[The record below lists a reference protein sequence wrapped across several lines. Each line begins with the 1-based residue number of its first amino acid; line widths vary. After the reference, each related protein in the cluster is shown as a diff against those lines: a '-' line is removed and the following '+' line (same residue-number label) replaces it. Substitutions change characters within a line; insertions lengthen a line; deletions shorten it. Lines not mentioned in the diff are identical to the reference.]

1 MEILMQKLTE
11 TAQKLPGLLVSG
23 IAKGLETL
31 LNQLLKRDEDQGAA
45 FAPCD
50 EKVIQL
56 SLSDMG
62 NTFFITHQ
70 INDDQ
75 ADFTV
80 QTHLMGQADAHIRIA
95 LGDLMAKN
103 PAEKIV
109 GDVAL
114 GQTFLDALYSVEIDW
129 EEQLSHVTGDL
140 IAFKVGHAVRS
151 GLKTKQVAKQKI
163 GDTLK
168 EYLQFEV
175 NLLPTKHQVSAFKQ
189 KVQTTAEA
197 VDALDARIAALMNP
211 IQK

>member
-1 MEILMQKLTE
+1 MQNLTE
-11 TAQKLPGLLVSG
+11 SAQKQPRLLNSGL
-23 IAKGLETL
+23 AKVLEVL

-56 SLSDMG
+56 SLSDIG
-62 NTFFITHQ
+62 QTFFIVYQ
-70 INDDQ
+70 INDEQ

-95 LGDLMAKN
+95 LSDLMAKKS
-103 PAEKIV
+103 AERIV
-109 GDVAL
+109 GDVVL
-114 GQTFLDALYSVEIDW
+114 GQTFLDALYSIEIDW

-140 IAFKVGHAVRS
+140 VAFKVGHAVRS
-151 GLKTKQVAKQKI
+151 GLKTQQAAKQKI

-168 EYLQFEV
+168 EYLQFEI

-189 KVQTTAEA
+189 QVQTTATA
-197 VDALDARIAALMNP
+197 VDAIEARINALLNP
-211 IQK
+211 FQK